1 MVSWKGAVLLAAVLA
16 GLGVYA
22 WLSRP
27 APPPVVNIHSL
38 IPCNQSTAVEIRIDY
53 ASGKTFLAGR
63 AGVNSEWTVKQPVS
77 GRADEI
83 PMSALEQSV
92 DAVQAENTIRNPGP
106 PSQYGLD
113 HPREVLTCRVR
124 DGSSYTLS
132 IGGESFD
139 NAGYYARKSGDDA
152 VYVISSVQ
160 VDEFDRV
167 LSEPPVLGS
176 PLPSGGPSPSPS
188 P

>member
-1 MVSWKGAVLLAAVLA
+1 LVSWKGAVLLVAALA

-22 WLSRP
+22 WMSRP
-27 APPPVVNIHSL
+27 GPAPVIKIHSL
-38 IPCNQSTAVEIRIDY
+38 IPCNQSTALEIRIDY
-53 ASGKTFLAGR
+53 ASGKTFLAER
-63 AGVNSEWTVKQPVS
+63 ADVNSQWTIRQPVS
-77 GRADEI
+77 GRAAEI
-83 PMSALEQSV
+83 PMSTLEQSV
-92 DAVQAENTIRNPGP
+92 DAVQAQNTIRNPGS

-139 NAGYYARKSGDDA
+139 SAGYYARKSGDEA

-176 PLPSGGPSPSPS
+176 PLPAGGPSPSPS